1 MARLKVSEG
10 VLKKLVQMHPMHAQA
25 DPKSPQDQKINT
37 VFEPLLRQKN
47 KAKHQ
52 HFTSLEKIYQ

>member
-1 MARLKVSEG
+1 MARLKVSG
-10 VLKKLVQMHPMHAQA
+10 GGLKKLDQMYPKHDQA

-47 KAKHQ
+47 KAKHK